1 MAGFEEIFE
10 QQRHRAL
17 FLREER
23 YGQRK
28 KRLLKLE
35 QWILSH
41 RKDIQ
46 HALSKDLLKSTQE
59 TDLAEIYAALTEIR
73 EARRNLRPWMEPQ
86 YIHPTPTFLGTTG
99 YHLYEP
105 KGVCLII
112 SPWNYPFNLAVGPM
126 VSAIAAGN
134 TFILKPSEFTPE
146 TSSLI
151 KQMVTEVLEESMGF
165 VVEGDADTAQN
176 LLKLPFDHIFF
187 TGSPEVGKLVM
198 EAAARNLSSVTLELG
213 GKSPTVID
221 ETAELDDAAEKI
233 FWGKWLNAGQ
243 TCVAPDYLFVHEK
256 VYSKFISY
264 LKAHAEKRYPEQFYT
279 GIVNDKHHARLTHMV
294 EDAINKG
301 ATKVEI
307 PRTFSNRKMA
317 PIILENLVDEMLV
330 MKEEIFGPILPVI
343 KYQDLDE
350 VIDHINA
357 RPKPLSLYFFSR
369 SRKNQEKILHST
381 SSGNAV
387 INDCVLQFANP
398 GLSFGGIG
406 QSGFGKSH
414 GKDGFKAFSN
424 KKSVLKQ
431 RTGLTLAKL
440 LYPPYS
446 KWKNRLINILLKHL

>member
-10 QQRHRAL
+10 QQRSMALLLRA
-17 FLREER
+17 ER
-23 YGQRK
+23 YGQRR

-35 QWILSH
+35 RWILAH

-46 HALSKDLLKSTQE
+46 HALARDLLKSKQE
-59 TDLAEIYAALTEIR
+59 TDLAEIYAVLTEIR
-73 EARRNLRPWMEPQ
+73 EARKNLKSWMEPQ
-86 YIHPTPTFLGTTG
+86 YIQPTFTFLGTTG

-112 SPWNYPFNLAVGPM
+112 SPWNYPFNLAVGPL

-151 KQMVTEVLEESMGF
+151 KQMVSEVFEESMGF
-165 VVEGDADTAQN
+165 VVEGDARMSQN

-187 TGSPEVGKLVM
+187 TGSPEVGKLVI
-198 EAAARNLSSVTLELG
+198 EAAAINLSSVTLELG
-213 GKSPTVID
+213 GKSPTIID
-221 ETAELDDAAEKI
+221 ETADLDDAAEKI
-233 FWGKWLNAGQ
+233 SWGKWLNAGQ

-264 LKAHAEKRYPEQFYT
+264 LKVHAEKRYPEHFYT

-294 EDAINKG
+294 EDAVKKG
-301 ATKVEI
+301 ANKVEI
-307 PRTFSNRKMA
+307 SGTFSERKMA
-317 PIILENLVDEMLV
+317 PTILEDLAEEMLV
-330 MKEEIFGPILPVI
+330 MKEEIFGPILPVL
-343 KYQDLDE
+343 KYEDLDE

-357 RPKPLSLYFFSR
+357 RPKPLSLYFFSM
-369 SRKNQEKILHST
+369 SRKNQEKILQTT

-387 INDCVLQFANP
+387 INDCVLQFAHP
-398 GLSFGGIG
+398 RLSFGGIG

-414 GKDGFKAFSN
+414 GMDGFKAFSN

-431 RTGLTLAKL
+431 STGRTLAKQ

-446 KWKNRLINILLKHL
+446 KWKNRLINILLRYL